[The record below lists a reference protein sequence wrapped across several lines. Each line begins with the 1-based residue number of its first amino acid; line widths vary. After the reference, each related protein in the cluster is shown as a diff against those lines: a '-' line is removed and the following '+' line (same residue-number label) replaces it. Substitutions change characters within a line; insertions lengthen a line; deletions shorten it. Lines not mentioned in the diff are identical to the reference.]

1 MSSNNDQVVI
11 PMLQRHTNGLPEMI
25 STDGETITQG
35 AVLSFHN
42 ICYRG
47 QEKRGS
53 LLRRRTI
60 EKEILSNISGIMKP
74 GLNAIMG
81 PPGGDKSLLLDILA
95 ARKDPCG
102 LSGEV
107 LINGVHQPANFRC
120 NSGYVVRDDVVVH
133 TLTVRENLQ
142 FSAALRLPTMT
153 NHEKNE
159 RVNDI
164 MEELNLDNMANYK
177 VRSRELKKRTSIAV
191 ELITDPAIL
200 FLDEP
205 TNGLDPSTANT
216 VFSLLKSMSNR
227 DRTIIFT
234 IEQPRYSI
242 FKLFDSLTLLAS
254 GKLMYHGPAQ
264 GALEY
269 FQSAGYSGEEYQN
282 PADFF
287 LDIIK
292 GNVPP
297 INREEENEAEET
309 EQLFQRE
316 KPVIEALAEFYA
328 NSAFYRDTE
337 AELERLAGGRNSR
350 SLAFREITCVTSFF
364 HQLRWIFWRSF
375 KNLLGFPSVTRRQ
388 LYYTVILALAVGGIF
403 LVFKNDCTDI
413 QVRAWGLYILIVFQ
427 CFSSVTAGEMFELE
441 KKLFKH
447 EYISGYYSEKSYFFG
462 KLLSDLIPRR
472 ICPSFIFTFVLS
484 LMLGWKL
491 GAFFRTMFIVLLVAY
506 TTSSMA
512 LILGAGEKADRK
524 ILLVIVYFMFM
535 LVFLGISLNF
545 GTTKLWLSWL
555 QYFSIPYYG
564 YMALLHNEFLGRN
577 FCPGFSTT
585 ESRGCAS
592 YVICTGEE
600 YLTLQGM
607 DLSWGLWKNL
617 LGLAVMLIFFLTITY
632 LKLIFLKK
640 NILKSPFICYKLLSH

>member
-53 LLRRRTI
+53 LLRQRTV
-60 EKEILSNISGIMKP
+60 EKEILWNISGIMKP

-81 PPGGDKSLLLDILA
+81 PPGGGKSSLLAILV

-107 LINGVHQPANFRC
+107 LINGVHQPANFRY
-120 NSGYVVRDDVVVH
+120 NSGYVVQDDVVVH
-133 TLTVRENLQ
+133 TLSVRENLQ
-142 FSAALRLPTMT
+142 FSAALRLPTTMK
-153 NHEKNE
+153 NQEKDE

-164 MEELNLDNMANYK
+164 MKELNLDGVANSK
-177 VRSRELKKRTSIAV
+177 VIWEIKPDQPRELRKRTSIAV

-205 TNGLDPSTANT
+205 TTGLDPSTANT
-216 VFSLLKSMSNR
+216 VFSLLKSISEQG
-227 DRTIIFT
+227 RTIIFT
-234 IEQPRYSI
+234 IHQPHYSI
-242 FKLFDSLTLLAS
+242 FKLFVSLTLLAS
-254 GKLMYHGPAQ
+254 GKLMYHGPAHK
-264 GALEY
+264 ALEY
-269 FQSAGYSGEEYQN
+269 LESAGYSGEEYQN

-287 LDIIK
+287 LDIIN

-337 AELERLAGGRNSR
+337 AELERLSGGRNSR

-375 KNLLGFPSVTRRQ
+375 KNVLGFPSVTRRQ
-388 LYYTVILALAVGGIF
+388 VTCRLITVL
-403 LVFKNDCTDI
+403 
-413 QVRAWGLYILIVFQ
+413 
-427 CFSSVTAGEMFELE
+427 
-441 KKLFKH
+441 
-447 EYISGYYSEKSYFFG
+447 
-462 KLLSDLIPRR
+462 
-472 ICPSFIFTFVLS
+472 
-484 LMLGWKL
+484 
-491 GAFFRTMFIVLLVAY
+491 
-506 TTSSMA
+506 
-512 LILGAGEKADRK
+512 
-524 ILLVIVYFMFM
+524 
-535 LVFLGISLNF
+535 
-545 GTTKLWLSWL
+545 
-555 QYFSIPYYG
+555 
-564 YMALLHNEFLGRN
+564 
-577 FCPGFSTT
+577 
-585 ESRGCAS
+585 
-592 YVICTGEE
+592 
-600 YLTLQGM
+600 
-607 DLSWGLWKNL
+607 
-617 LGLAVMLIFFLTITY
+617 
-632 LKLIFLKK
+632 
-640 NILKSPFICYKLLSH
+640 